1 MATHADT
8 AQLIHELIL
17 HRYRMSDGVAQAH
30 VEELDIP
37 GYLAL
42 HRIADTAANKD
53 DPNGRTYLQDLAD
66 NMQVAVRQVSKLAE
80 SLRDRGLVQWAHDGN
95 GDEGTYVVITDAGRR
110 LMTGKEQALKDYYS
124 RVVEAYGR
132 DELRQL
138 LGMMQRLETVMNAA
152 WNETEVK

>member
-53 DPNGRTYLQDLAD
+53 DPNGRTYLQDPAD
-66 NMQVAVRQVSKLAE
+66 NMQVSVRQVSKLAE
-80 SLRDRGLVQWAHDGN
+80 SQRDRGLVQWAHDGN

>member
-8 AQLIHELIL
+8 AKLIHELIL
-17 HRYRMSDGVAQAH
+17 HRYRMSDGVAHPH

-42 HRIADTAANKD
+42 HRIADTAASKD

-66 NMQVAVRQVSKLAE
+66 NMQVSVRQVSKLVE
-80 SLRDRGLVQWAHDGN
+80 SLRDRGLVKWAHDGN

-124 RVVEAYGR
+124 RVVEAYGC
-132 DELRQL
+132 DELCQL
-138 LGMMQRLETVMNAA
+138 LGMMQRLETVMNTV
-152 WNETEVK
+152 WKETEVK